1 MGFPLNHPCIIQ
13 AIERGLIR
21 PEDLKPASIVTPGAA
36 TTTKPSPSPKRKPP
50 SVSTTTAGHW
60 SITLTLAC
68 RVVSEANRRD
78 HWSVQRRRSEMQA
91 AALHKALEGAG
102 LTHHKPPL
110 PLSVTWTR
118 IGRQTLDDDNLA
130 RAFKSLRD
138 RLADWIGIDDGDD
151 RLTWNYEQRA
161 GEPGVE
167 LELRSRPNDRNVN

>member
-1 MGFPLNHPCIIQ
+1 MGIPLNHPAIIQ

-21 PEDLKPASIVTPGAA
+21 ATDLNPAPVVTP
-36 TTTKPSPSPKRKPP
+36 TTPTKPTPKRKAP
-50 SVSTTTAGHW
+50 SVSTTTAARW

-102 LTHHKPPL
+102 LSHHTPPL
-110 PLSVTWTR
+110 PLSVTWAR
-118 IGRQTLDDDNLA
+118 IGRQTLDDDNLS

-151 RLTWNYEQRA
+151 RIDWHYQQRA

-167 LELRSRPNDRNVN
+167 LTIGSRTPCKQP